1 MDEPFGALD
10 AQTRSLLQQELL
22 SIWQATG
29 KTIVFVTHSLDEA
42 LLLADRIVFMSA
54 RPGRVVG
61 DVLVDAPYPRDVYGH
76 PFLTSLH
83 TRLQD
88 LLEKEVA
95 AVAAAE
101 HDDGW
106 MPPVAVDVAIGPG
119 EGI

>member
-1 MDEPFGALD
+1 
-10 AQTRSLLQQELL
+10 
-22 SIWQATG
+22 
-29 KTIVFVTHSLDEA
+29 
-42 LLLADRIVFMSA
+42 MSA

-106 MPPVAVDVAIGPG
+106 IPPLSVDTAIGPG

>member
-1 MDEPFGALD
+1 
-10 AQTRSLLQQELL
+10 
-22 SIWQATG
+22 
-29 KTIVFVTHSLDEA
+29 
-42 LLLADRIVFMSA
+42 
-54 RPGRVVG
+54 
-61 DVLVDAPYPRDVYGH
+61 
-76 PFLTSLH
+76 LTSLH

-106 MPPVAVDVAIGPG
+106 MPPLSVDTAIGPG